1 MSRHE
6 LTKEALALPT
16 DERIHLAQSLW
27 ESIEDGD
34 LPIYGDEELRSE
46 LAQRL
51 RDEPNEN
58 WKTHEQVMAEARR
71 KYGC

>member
-1 MSRHE
+1 MSVNE

-16 DERIHLAQSLW
+16 AERIHLAQSLW
-27 ESIEDGD
+27 ESVEDGD
-34 LPIYGDEELRSE
+34 LPIYGEQELRGE
-46 LAQRL
+46 LRERL
-51 RDEPNEN
+51 RDEPDEN